1 MRSYLGDALSEPY
14 LNYLVNA
21 ILQLIRTNQV
31 FHTACVPPLLI
42 MLGEDSLLLLLLQVP
57 SYQAYVALLHLLP
70 IPRLSESRA
79 KKLE

>member
-1 MRSYLGDALSEPY
+1 MRSYLGDAVSELY

-21 ILQLIRTNQV
+21 ILQLIRTKSGISYSV
-31 FHTACVPPLLI
+31 CSSITYYARRRLSPAFAAASAVI
-42 MLGEDSLLLLLLQVP
+42 SSL
-57 SYQAYVALLHLLP
+57 ALLHLLP